1 MGLMDGQKKQK
12 RNQQQ
17 HSNTIVDYMIFKFV
31 APHCNIDESG
41 LELSYLWSTLQF
53 VLKFRTSEFDAAK
66 ILLDLNQN
74 SRKIL
79 VNLIDPNLK
88 CKKVWCEYLLTL
100 LKLIS
105 ASSGEENKFIDKNG
119 KLLSSSS
126 SSSWSS
132 LKLDEIV
139 SVLVKTT
146 GQHNKSELAY
156 IVLFSVC
163 AYYFQV
169 YSFGLESISNDA
181 SSYEKTYFVAFHS
194 LTNLKTG
201 DDLSNVDDKTIDINY
216 KNLPDQRTK
225 AIQKA
230 MRCLNALGYSNPKSS
245 VQDTL
250 TKLST
255 THWWFGAS
263 LIDALLIPKN
273 VKFARQLLS
282 KCDKLFK
289 TSANYTPSYY
299 LSLQLSTKFEIQK
312 FFEYFTILIADLE
325 NQRPQ
330 QQSSVANKSNHFF
343 ELNNLEDSAKSQA
356 PCVIEYS
363 LQNIAQTFFSNLV
376 ELLKLKFSTESN
388 TSNRFHLITYL
399 LILSQYVQNMT
410 DIIQIDADDLK
421 PIILNEPY
429 QCKIFYYCV
438 GYELLQII
446 QKPLTNSEHDE
457 FLISKIRAKM
467 AELSDFSV
475 ELKFLEFIK
484 AEMGE
489 IKQILLGA

>member
-1 MGLMDGQKKQK
+1 
-12 RNQQQ
+12 
-17 HSNTIVDYMIFKFV
+17 MIFKFV

-169 YSFGLESISNDA
+169 YSFGLESISKDA
-181 SSYEKTYFVAFHS
+181 SSVIFFKF
-194 LTNLKTG
+194 
-201 DDLSNVDDKTIDINY
+201 
-216 KNLPDQRTK
+216 
-225 AIQKA
+225 
-230 MRCLNALGYSNPKSS
+230 YS
-245 VQDTL
+245 T
-250 TKLST
+250 
-255 THWWFGAS
+255 
-263 LIDALLIPKN
+263 
-273 VKFARQLLS
+273 
-282 KCDKLFK
+282 
-289 TSANYTPSYY
+289 
-299 LSLQLSTKFEIQK
+299 
-312 FFEYFTILIADLE
+312 
-325 NQRPQ
+325 
-330 QQSSVANKSNHFF
+330 
-343 ELNNLEDSAKSQA
+343 NNL
-356 PCVIEYS
+356 Y
-363 LQNIAQTFFSNLV
+363 F
-376 ELLKLKFSTESN
+376 
-388 TSNRFHLITYL
+388 
-399 LILSQYVQNMT
+399 
-410 DIIQIDADDLK
+410 
-421 PIILNEPY
+421 
-429 QCKIFYYCV
+429 
-438 GYELLQII
+438 
-446 QKPLTNSEHDE
+446 
-457 FLISKIRAKM
+457 
-467 AELSDFSV
+467 
-475 ELKFLEFIK
+475 
-484 AEMGE
+484 
-489 IKQILLGA
+489 